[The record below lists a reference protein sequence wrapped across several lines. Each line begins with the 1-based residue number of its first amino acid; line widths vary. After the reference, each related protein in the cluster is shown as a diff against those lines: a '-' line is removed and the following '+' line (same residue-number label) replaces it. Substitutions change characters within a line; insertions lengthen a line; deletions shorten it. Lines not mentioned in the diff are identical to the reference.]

1 MMAVVVH
8 LDTIS
13 EHLDDVECP
22 TCGYNAM
29 IRLRGY
35 FLGTAGVHMVF
46 DQTFCGRCNAEKR
59 RLGREAGA

>member
-13 EHLDDVECP
+13 EHLDGVECP
-22 TCGYNAM
+22 DCGHAAL

-35 FLGTAGVHMVF
+35 FLGNAGVQLVF
-46 DQTFCGRCNAEKR
+46 DQTFCGRCSAEKR
-59 RLGREAGA
+59 RRAREAGA